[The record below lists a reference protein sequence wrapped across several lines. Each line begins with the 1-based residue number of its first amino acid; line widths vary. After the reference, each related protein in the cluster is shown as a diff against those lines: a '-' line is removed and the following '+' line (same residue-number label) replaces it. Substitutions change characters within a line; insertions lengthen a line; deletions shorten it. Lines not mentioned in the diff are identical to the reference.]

1 MRKKFFICF
10 KILIII
16 NSFTALAQD
25 RLLDLAQQY
34 VETGDFDKAIVVY
47 DQIHREGKHD
57 EKIFPGYYPLLLKY
71 NRTKDAEKYLQQLIK
86 SSSDPIPYQIE
97 QLLLHEQVNG
107 QEKTSKE
114 WDKFYQ
120 NLAKD
125 PQLTLKASMLLLY
138 KDQSTRAK
146 ELLINSRKKN
156 NRSDLYAAELGTIY
170 LKTNDIQKGIDE
182 FLTAMEND
190 PSKSEE
196 YRNYLQNVL
205 TTPEQMEMLELTLI
219 EKVQKHPEKEL
230 YSDLIIWLYIQ
241 QKNFD
246 KAFIQV
252 KALEKRNKF
261 FRGSRLMELGQIAF
275 ENQDYEV
282 ALQVFQYVEKE
293 FQNTPNYYIAKRFI
307 IQTREEQVKREYPV
321 DPIKINLLIND
332 YKTLTK
338 SAGPNNLGNVNEA
351 KINMA
356 LLYAFYMKQYDTAIA
371 VLEEVVQT
379 SVYDVRMKSKAKINL
394 GDIYLL
400 KGEAWESTL
409 IYSQVEKDM
418 KEDPLGHEAKL
429 RNAKLYYY
437 KGDFE
442 LAQEQLDVLKM
453 ATSREISNDAIEL
466 SLLIQDNIGLDT
478 TTDAMVAYAAI
489 DLAVFQHHYTEALV
503 YCDSLL
509 QKFPGHSLSDEVLW
523 LKYMVYRRIG
533 KPTEA
538 LQQLEKISLS
548 YSQDLYGDDALFY
561 SGEIYEKELN
571 DSEKAMASY
580 EKVLL
585 NYPGSTFSVEA
596 RKRYR
601 RLRGDKL

>member
-1 MRKKFFICF
+1 
-10 KILIII
+10 
-16 NSFTALAQD
+16 
-25 RLLDLAQQY
+25 
-34 VETGDFDKAIVVY
+34 
-47 DQIHREGKHD
+47 
-57 EKIFPGYYPLLLKY
+57 
-71 NRTKDAEKYLQQLIK
+71 
-86 SSSDPIPYQIE
+86 
-97 QLLLHEQVNG
+97 
-107 QEKTSKE
+107 
-114 WDKFYQ
+114 
-120 NLAKD
+120 
-125 PQLTLKASMLLLY
+125 
-138 KDQSTRAK
+138 
-146 ELLINSRKKN
+146 
-156 NRSDLYAAELGTIY
+156 
-170 LKTNDIQKGIDE
+170 
-182 FLTAMEND
+182 
-190 PSKSEE
+190 
-196 YRNYLQNVL
+196 
-205 TTPEQMEMLELTLI
+205 
-219 EKVQKHPEKEL
+219 
-230 YSDLIIWLYIQ
+230 
-241 QKNFD
+241 
-246 KAFIQV
+246 
-252 KALEKRNKF
+252 
-261 FRGSRLMELGQIAF
+261 
-275 ENQDYEV
+275 
-282 ALQVFQYVEKE
+282 
-293 FQNTPNYYIAKRFI
+293 
-307 IQTREEQVKREYPV
+307 
-321 DPIKINLLIND
+321 
-332 YKTLTK
+332 
-338 SAGPNNLGNVNEA
+338 
-351 KINMA
+351 

-466 SLLIQDNIGLDT
+466 SLLIQDNTGLDT

-489 DLAVFQHHYTEALV
+489 DLAVFQHHYTEALI

-523 LKYMVYRRIG
+523 MKYMVYRRIG

-538 LQQLEKISLS
+538 LQQLEKINLS